1 MLNVEKK
8 FEILEKMKID
18 VNNKLDLLFLEKKN
32 EYDCIDNHFVHFD
45 STHKQLRK
53 DLDKL
58 MKEDF
63 LNEKFFDSAE
73 NMKNVKAFRDDKVG
87 TKKKKPDSINYNKR
101 NNNHFIKY
109 RRNSSKSKK
118 DKAVETESFSND
130 KKEKKSPQKIQL
142 TFKNQIA
149 EVDNNTGIN
158 KNSSCSG
165 SPKEKNSKI
174 SKFYD
179 RENFYLANQLVKLR
193 CKLNLIN
200 NKNKLLK
207 NILHKNIE
215 VKNCNI
221 LDKFI
226 NSFIEKLA
234 INWKE
239 ISELII
245 DELIEQEIY
254 NLNELELYKMNL
266 NHTIPTDKV
275 RVEKLEKNSS
285 CVESLNEINKII
297 ADCRYKEEAIF
308 SKYNFK

>member
-18 VNNKLDLLFLEKKN
+18 VNKKLDLLFLEKRNYLDYKDK
-32 EYDCIDNHFVHFD
+32 YFVEFD
-45 STHKQLRK
+45 RRNQLRN

-63 LNEKFFDSAE
+63 LNDKFFNPAE
-73 NMKNVKAFRDDKVG
+73 HMKKGNFFSKDQVG
-87 TKKKKPDSINYNKR
+87 PKTKKVDSIKYNKS
-101 NNNHFIKY
+101 NNFIKNE
-109 RRNSSKSKK
+109 RNSSKSKEFK

-130 KKEKKSPQKIQL
+130 EKDKKLHQKFHL

-149 EVDNNTGIN
+149 DVDSKICIDR
-158 KNSSCSG
+158 NSSCS
-165 SPKEKNSKI
+165 PNEKNSKV

-179 RENFYLANQLVKLR
+179 KENFYLANELVNLR
-193 CKLNLIN
+193 CKLNKIN

-207 NILHKNIE
+207 NILHAKIE
-215 VKNCNI
+215 VKNCHI

-254 NLNELELYKMNL
+254 HLNELELTKMNVY
-266 NHTIPTDKV
+266 HTIPTEKT

-297 ADCRYKEEAIF
+297 ADCRYNEESIT
-308 SKYNFK
+308 SKYYFK